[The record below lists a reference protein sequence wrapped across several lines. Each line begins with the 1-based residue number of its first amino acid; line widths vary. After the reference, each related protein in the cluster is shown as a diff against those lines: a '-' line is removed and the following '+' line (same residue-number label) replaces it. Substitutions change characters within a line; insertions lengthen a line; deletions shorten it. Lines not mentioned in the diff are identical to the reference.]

1 MGVDLAAVAHDV
13 VEELVE
19 LVVGKSEIAADLWQ
33 IADVF
38 AAAVAHPVEGV
49 VDEIE
54 IKLARLVKI
63 FPLVLEHELFAVG
76 DGLAAAQMQVEI
88 GDALEHVSL
97 ARCGDVKF
105 ETEILLV
112 RIEIQLGNECHE
124 LGR

>member
-19 LVVGKSEIAADLWQ
+19 LVVGKTEIAADFRQ

-63 FPLVLEHELFAVG
+63 FPLVLEHELLAVG

-97 ARCGDVKF
+97 ARRGDVKF
-105 ETEILLV
+105 EAEILFV
-112 RIEIQLGNECHE
+112 RIEIQLGNERHE
-124 LGR
+124 LGG